1 MLRGITRALM
11 DVTRWFCW
19 QHIIFQYWMLVI
31 PASSDSSSELVE
43 FSAGMMDIVDD
54 LCLFLRCSC

>member
-1 MLRGITRALM
+1 MRALM

-19 QHIIFQYWMLVI
+19 QHIIFQYWMLMI

-43 FSAGMMDIVDD
+43 FSAGMMYLIDD
-54 LCLFLRCSC
+54 LWLFLRCSC